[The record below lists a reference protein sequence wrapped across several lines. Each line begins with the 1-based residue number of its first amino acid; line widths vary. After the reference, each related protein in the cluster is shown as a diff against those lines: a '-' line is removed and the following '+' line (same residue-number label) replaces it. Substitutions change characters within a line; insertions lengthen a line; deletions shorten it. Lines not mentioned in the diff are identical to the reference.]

1 MIDNDRLYEIHERK
15 IKPHLTDEEGREIY
29 DGESYWEIGGKIYSA
44 ETLEEHKRW
53 FYYDK

>member
-1 MIDNDRLYEIHERK
+1 MIDNERLHEIHERK

-29 DGESYWEIGGKIYSA
+29 DNEPFWEIAGKIYSA

-53 FYYDK
+53 FYCDE